1 MEPILKVI
9 AAFAGLFLIVDGV
22 YTVSTPPLGDEPF
35 GYSIIAAGIVIPL
48 LVFSYG
54 SKKR

>member
-22 YTVSTPPLGDEPF
+22 ITVSTPPLGDEPF
-35 GYSIIAAGIVIPL
+35 GIALSPPV
-48 LVFSYG
+48 S
-54 SKKR
+54 